1 MKRPHRYSPI
11 QQKINGAIPN
21 SPTNLP
27 LVTKRMEA
35 LILAASA
42 LLIFIVYRLTASPT
56 IGWIDSGVIAAAVK
70 TLGIPNPPGFPA
82 YLLIANLFTKIPF
95 GSVVFRLQLLSEL
108 SAIGIALCV
117 FVLVKKFASFYPALF
132 AMIAAAFSYN
142 IWQQANNVE
151 TYTVTNAAIFAILL
165 SVIVLQERLSQAAL
179 SQKKFETVNSFFL
192 IGIGL
197 ASGVTMGLNPTA
209 AALAA
214 PALVWIWYMR
224 YHIASHKLVYMLS
237 FLAFFVGIIGIY
249 SYLPIR
255 ATTHPFVNWGDP
267 STFER
272 LKNHLFG
279 SGLNIYEPATNSING
294 FTGQPI
300 IFWQSFLHYVHLA
313 IFQFTPVLF
322 PLVLLGSW
330 TLFQKNRQVFFLLIS
345 LLLANMTGIIL
356 YFGGNQESWMI
367 TSWVVMAVWMGMGV
381 DFVLLSSRDRSD
393 GVAISHKSEIASSK
407 TPRNDKLK
415 IAVLALSL
423 LPLIFWY
430 PILDHSKQRFADD
443 YAQILYRGVPQG
455 SIIIGGGDFFNSLTA
470 YTHEVTGERR
480 DIIPITGNMFYIFPW
495 YRENLRKNTDITI
508 SKKIDDLIQFKKV
521 EEFTEAID
529 QLVEDNLTR
538 AVFVTPLLLRDS
550 VVAGTTEGTYKTK
563 KYALVPHGLLLKVD
577 SLQKPTPPDESLFQ
591 FPSYEKL
598 PYYMERN
605 YTNALRLLVND
616 YAVSLGQMGEYFLQ
630 NKDPKKAFDYFSR
643 SNAAG
648 TKDSVE
654 FLHRLAIFYAQTGQ
668 IDSAKKTFNS
678 ALSKDPEN
686 RIIERN
692 YQIFLSQSAS
702 ASASLSTPPDASGSG
717 RIRKKIA
724 SGLTFSLPPDFEMTE
739 SGGKTMLKK
748 EGSDEFAI
756 EIDTQTR
763 SASDSVEAFIA
774 KQPQLSEA
782 TLLQQGQ
789 AKIHNVDIAYVKV
802 WSIKG
807 TSKLEFFL
815 FQAQVVIHI
824 IVGPSDSPLMR
835 NFDEIITSMKI

>member
-1 MKRPHRYSPI
+1 MPWH
-11 QQKINGAIPN
+11 
-21 SPTNLP
+21 
-27 LVTKRMEA
+27 
-35 LILAASA
+35 
-42 LLIFIVYRLTASPT
+42 
-56 IGWIDSGVIAAAVK
+56 
-70 TLGIPNPPGFPA
+70 
-82 YLLIANLFTKIPF
+82 
-95 GSVVFRLQLLSEL
+95 
-108 SAIGIALCV
+108 
-117 FVLVKKFASFYPALF
+117 
-132 AMIAAAFSYN
+132 FSYGL
-142 IWQQANNVE
+142 WQQANNVE
-151 TYTVTNAAIFAILL
+151 TYSLTNFVLFFILFL
-165 SVIVLQERLSQAAL
+165 ASRE
-179 SQKKFETVNSFFL
+179 KPKWWL
-192 IGIGL
+192 IGL
-197 ASGVTMGLNPTA
+197 LLGVGSGLNPTIVA
-209 AALAA
+209 VIPGILVIARSQRRRNNLTVRDCFAALAMT
-214 PALVWIWYMR
+214 LLGF
-224 YHIASHKLVYMLS
+224 IA
-237 FLAFFVGIIGIY
+237 IY

-255 ATTHPFVNWGDP
+255 AATHPFVNWGDP
-267 STFER
+267 VNWER
-272 LKNHLFG
+272 ITKHLFG
-279 SGLNIYEPATNSING
+279 AGLNIYEPETNSING

-300 IFWQSFLHYVHLA
+300 IFWESFLHYWHLA
-313 IFQFTPVLF
+313 IFQFTPLLF
-322 PLVLLGSW
+322 PLVVIGAW
-330 TLFQKNRQVFFLLIS
+330 QLFRKNVFAFSMLAAVA
-345 LLLANMTGIIL
+345 LANIL
-356 YFGGNQESWMI
+356 FVVLYYGGNQESWMI

-630 NKDPKKAFDYFSR
+630 NKDQKRLIISR

-648 TKDSVE
+648 TKD
-654 FLHRLAIFYAQTGQ
+654 L
-668 IDSAKKTFNS
+668 
-678 ALSKDPEN
+678 
-686 RIIERN
+686 
-692 YQIFLSQSAS
+692 
-702 ASASLSTPPDASGSG
+702 
-717 RIRKKIA
+717 
-724 SGLTFSLPPDFEMTE
+724 
-739 SGGKTMLKK
+739 
-748 EGSDEFAI
+748 
-756 EIDTQTR
+756 
-763 SASDSVEAFIA
+763 
-774 KQPQLSEA
+774 
-782 TLLQQGQ
+782 
-789 AKIHNVDIAYVKV
+789 
-802 WSIKG
+802 
-807 TSKLEFFL
+807 
-815 FQAQVVIHI
+815 
-824 IVGPSDSPLMR
+824 
-835 NFDEIITSMKI
+835 